1 MTCFMLTRENFLR
14 LLIRMRQ
21 AQRDY
26 QKRPTDEN
34 RIRAWNLEMMIDDEL
49 MQLDQRFDLGL

>member
-1 MTCFMLTRENFLR
+1 MLTRENFLR

-34 RIRAWNLEMMIDDEL
+34 RIRAWNLEVMIDDEL
-49 MQLDQRFDLGL
+49 MQLDSRFDLGL